1 MWVGRTRTRN
11 CFSAAAPKPNPTALN
26 SPGNVGTPSKWQRR
40 YLSNLPV
47 RTRTSAPCSSGL
59 GPFFFFFLPFP
70 IPIPLSLRFHLGY
83 SGWHINS
90 HLPSSGALVLSR
102 RPSCLSLTPPPILV
116 PD

>member
-26 SPGNVGTPSKWQRR
+26 SPGNVGTPSKWQVR

-70 IPIPLSLRFHLGY
+70 IPIPLSLRLPLGY

-90 HLPSSGALVLSR
+90 HPQSWCPGPAS
-102 RPSCLSLTPPPILV
+102 
-116 PD
+116 